1 MHYAIPI
8 SQRLK
13 KLIRSL
19 HQRQHRE
26 QNFLFIAEGEK
37 LCEELLK
44 SNFVPELIVTRDSS
58 SQSIIEL
65 TEKFHEKG
73 IPIYSAPKHQFD
85 QMTDAKSPQSIFAV
99 VNKKESEIDF
109 NKPFIALD
117 GLQDPGNVGTIIR
130 TAEWFGFDQV
140 IVGGGSADY
149 YGPKAV
155 RASMGSIFFS
165 KLKYVE
171 DLAGYLKENFGDIE
185 KYGACLGSENQLI
198 SFKPKKKEFGL
209 VFGSEA
215 KGISP
220 EVNEVLDGQFEIKG
234 VGKTESL
241 NVAIAVG
248 ISLYYFTNMHS

>member
-19 HQRQHRE
+19 HQRQHRD

-37 LCEELLK
+37 LCQELLR
-44 SNFVPELIVTRDSS
+44 SEFIPELIVTRDSS

-65 TEKFHEKG
+65 TDQFHEKG
-73 IPIYSAPKHQFD
+73 VPIYSAPKHQFD
-85 QMTDAKSPQSIFAV
+85 QMTNAKSPQSIFAV
-99 VNKKESEIDF
+99 VNKKESDMDF
-109 NKPFIALD
+109 DKPFIALD

-130 TAEWFGFDQV
+130 TAEWFGIKQV

-155 RASMGSIFFS
+155 RSSMGSIFFS
-165 KLKYVE
+165 KLKYVD
-171 DLAGYLKENFGDIE
+171 DLAGYLKENFGGIK

-198 SFKPKKKEFGL
+198 SFKPENKEFGL
-209 VFGSEA
+209 VFGSES
-215 KGISP
+215 KGISD
-220 EVNEVLDGQFEIKG
+220 EVNAVLDDEFEIKG
-234 VGKTESL
+234 LGQTVSL
-241 NVAIAVG
+241 NVSIAVG
-248 ISLYYFTNMHS
+248 ITLYYFTNMNS